1 MRVTSLAV
9 ITSSSF
15 GGDLCLSWS
24 VRSHRHSPLLCL
36 KKQIVQYKEVRARLE
51 YEDYGAEY
59 IYIYFSKY
67 ALRVLNTWRYI
78 NGNARL
84 HSRSSA

>member
-15 GGDLCLSWS
+15 GGDLCLPWS

-59 IYIYFSKY
+59 FFFSKY
-67 ALRVLNTWRYI
+67 ALCVLN
-78 NGNARL
+78 A
-84 HSRSSA
+84 

>member
-15 GGDLCLSWS
+15 GGDLCLPWS

-59 IYIYFSKY
+59 FFFQSMPYVF
-67 ALRVLNTWRYI
+67 
-78 NGNARL
+78 
-84 HSRSSA
+84 